1 MECFM
6 NETIETERL
15 RLRKARES
23 DLEAIFRN
31 VWSDAELC
39 RYMLWDQTEKIEEA
53 QSRLA
58 RTILYQK
65 EQPAYF
71 VCLRDTDEA
80 IGFAGVRAEEDGE
93 YQDSGICLAA
103 QYQGQ
108 GLGKELLAAL
118 CRLVFESFGGE
129 RFVYGCFHE
138 NERSAA
144 LCRSLGFRFI
154 GCEGRVRQRDGYLY
168 ICDSYLLTKAEYE
181 RLASRCSS

>member
-1 MECFM
+1 M
-6 NETIETERL
+6 TDQIETERL

-39 RYMLWDQTEKIEEA
+39 RYMLWDQTQTEEEA
-53 QSRLA
+53 KNRLE

-65 EQPAYF
+65 DQPAYF
-71 VCLRDTDEA
+71 VCLRESDEP
-80 IGFAGVRAEEDGE
+80 IGFAGVREEENGE
-93 YQDSGICLAA
+93 YQDSGLCIAGK
-103 QYQGQ
+103 YQGQ
-108 GLGKELLAAL
+108 GLGKEMLGAL
-118 CRLVFESFGGE
+118 CRLVFETFGGE

-144 LCRSLGFRFI
+144 LCRALGFHFI

-168 ICDSYLLTKAEYE
+168 ICDSYVLTKEEYE
-181 RLASRCSS
+181 RGKQTNLSF